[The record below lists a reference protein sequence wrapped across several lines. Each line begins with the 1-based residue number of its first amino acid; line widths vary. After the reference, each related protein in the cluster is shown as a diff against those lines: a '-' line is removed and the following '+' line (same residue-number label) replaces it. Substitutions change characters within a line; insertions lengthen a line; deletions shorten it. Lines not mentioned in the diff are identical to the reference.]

1 MIYYIFEGGIVYKPD
16 KNIYCDMATYIE
28 EEYICWY
35 TGRPCTIS
43 PIPNKYLC
51 HTYDSNVHKHN
62 KHREEKNV
70 NGK

>member
-1 MIYYIFEGGIVYKPD
+1 
-16 KNIYCDMATYIE
+16 MATYIE

-51 HTYDSNVHKHN
+51 HTYDSNIQKHN